1 MAVTITQTPTQGFT
15 WAGSTWDWND
25 VRATGRTWET
35 ATAYEYSVH
44 EQDAAPGFASAS
56 ARAIADAFNES
67 FSTASVYTDVAVWA
81 LNALESLALIE
92 TYTDFAE
99 WLNDIQEVFDFAEAD
114 ATAYSQQFLEQW
126 LSLDADATGIDRQ
139 TAESLGLAEV
149 YAEVASFLLN
159 AAEALGFAEV
169 SQTGFNIFRNLDEP
183 LLVGEGFSNDVAK
196 SAASLFALA
205 EQAQRVNVWLRATA
219 ESLGVVSADA
229 TGAVQGFAEALG
241 MAEQFLWQAAFARFA
256 SSLLA
261 VSEQGDT
268 LRSFRR
274 DFNESFAFAESKPSG
289 IQSARESLVAFGE
302 GRASTVAAI
311 EPELL
316 AFAETYSDL
325 IDWIQANSESFGIA
339 SVRSAAMGKL
349 ANTLVALRSA
359 LLRNANGVFGDVSI
373 RNSAITLTDF
383 IRLVAT
389 RHPEGYAEMKQ
400 FLPGDYRFQDAIVGI
415 VAEPV
420 SGANSDIAVLQAKTT
435 TDVQDLH
442 DRGSASISTA
452 GLTINLNRVYTVP
465 PEIQV
470 TVTAGASLAI
480 PQVTTITT
488 TSFFVRLYQA
498 SNPANPVAGSISWSA
513 IGY

>member
-1 MAVTITQTPTQGFT
+1 VHGDRIEALACALVCATNYVRSAHVEGGEVSGTIDEVFRHCNSKLATHHFVSSADAANRVMALGEPKESIHVIGSPELDFHSQPSGVDIAAVKARYGIPFDDFGICVFHPVTSEADTMGAQARALFGALEASGRNFVVIAPNNDPGSDAIFRAIEALPKARFRLIPSMRFSHFSELMKNAAVMVGNSSAGVREAPFLGLPSLDIGTRQT
-15 WAGSTWDWND
+15 N
-25 VRATGRTWET
+25 RAT
-35 ATAYEYSVH
+35 
-44 EQDAAPGFASAS
+44 APSLFASA
-56 ARAIADAFNES
+56 ADDRPAIDAF
-67 FSTASVYTDVAVWA
+67 
-81 LNALESLALIE
+81 LRG
-92 TYTDFAE
+92 
-99 WLNDIQEVFDFAEAD
+99 
-114 ATAYSQQFLEQW
+114 QW
-126 LSLDADATGIDRQ
+126 G
-139 TAESLGLAEV
+139 
-149 YAEVASFLLN
+149 
-159 AAEALGFAEV
+159 
-169 SQTGFNIFRNLDEP
+169 
-183 LLVGEGFSNDVAK
+183 
-196 SAASLFALA
+196 
-205 EQAQRVNVWLRATA
+205 QAHDSHR
-219 ESLGVVSADA
+219 
-229 TGAVQGFAEALG
+229 
-241 MAEQFLWQAAFARFA
+241 
-256 SSLLA
+256 
-261 VSEQGDT
+261 
-268 LRSFRR
+268 
-274 DFNESFAFAESKPSG
+274 
-289 IQSARESLVAFGE
+289 AFGE

-325 IDWIQANSESFGIA
+325 INWIQANSESFGIA

-359 LLRNANGVFGDVSI
+359 LLRNATGVFGDVSI

-415 VAEPV
+415 VVEPI